1 MLLKVPHHL
10 CIVNSGLVEFT
21 FKRYDNSYLWLFL
34 EDLVGTEAAFELL
47 LAVAAQLGLDLYEL
61 GPGLR
66 VPAAR
71 PRPRP
76 GHGAGHR
83 GARLVLVLGHALDN
97 RETYIFWVNKT
108 LG

>member
-10 CIVNSGLVEFT
+10 RSVNSVLVKFT
-21 FKRYDNSYLWLFL
+21 FKRYDNSYLWLLL

-71 PRPRP
+71 PRP

-83 GARLVLVLGHALDN
+83 GARLVLVLGHALDKG
-97 RETYIFWVNKT
+97 RYHM
-108 LG
+108 LGLLG

>member
-10 CIVNSGLVEFT
+10 CTVNSGLVEFT
-21 FKRYDNSYLWLFL
+21 FTRIDNSYLWLLL
-34 EDLVGTEAAFELL
+34 EDLIWTEAAFELL
-47 LAVAAQLGLDLYEL
+47 LAVTAELGLHLYEL

-66 VPAAR
+66 VPAGR

-83 GARLVLVLGHALDN
+83 GARLVLVLGHALDKG
-97 RETYIFWVNKT
+97 RHTYS
-108 LG
+108 G

>member
-10 CIVNSGLVEFT
+10 RTVNSGLVEFT
-21 FKRYDNSYLWLFL
+21 FKRYYDFYLWLLL

-47 LAVAAQLGLDLYEL
+47 LPVPAQLWLDLYEL

-66 VPAAR
+66 VPAA
-71 PRPRP
+71 RPRP

-83 GARLVLVLGHALDN
+83 GARLVLVLGHALTRGD
-97 RETYIFWVNKT
+97 RIV
-108 LG
+108 